1 LSKKH
6 LGIFT
11 GKRKTSIARL
21 VVKPGS
27 GIVRINNIPI
37 DIFENEIFRQ
47 KVLTPLYLAPDIWK
61 KYDFEINTKGGGI
74 MSTAEAAAMAIARA
88 LANIQPKIKEK
99 IISYDRNLLV
109 GDPRRT
115 EPKKPG
121 RRSARRFKQKSYR

>member
-1 LSKKH
+1 MSKKH

-37 DIFENEIFRQ
+37 DVFENEIFRQ
-47 KVLTPLYLAPDIWK
+47 KVLTPLYLAPEIWK
-61 KYDFEINTKGGGI
+61 KYDFEINAKGGGI
-74 MSTAEAAAMAIARA
+74 ISTAEAAAMAIARA

>member
-1 LSKKH
+1 MSKKH
-6 LGIFT
+6 LGVFT
-11 GKRKTSIARL
+11 GKRKTSVARL
-21 VVKPGS
+21 VIRPGS
-27 GIVRINNIPI
+27 GTVRINNVPI

-61 KYDFEINTKGGGI
+61 KYDFEINVKGGGMI
-74 MSTAEAAAMAIARA
+74 STAEASAIAIARA
-88 LANIQPKIKEK
+88 LATIQSKIKEK

>member
-1 LSKKH
+1 MSKKH
-6 LGIFT
+6 LGVFT
-11 GKRKTSIARL
+11 GKRKTSVARL
-21 VVKPGS
+21 VIRPGS
-27 GIVRINNIPI
+27 GTVRINNVPI

-61 KYDFEINTKGGGI
+61 KYDFEINVKGGGMI
-74 MSTAEAAAMAIARA
+74 STAEASAIAIARA
-88 LANIQPKIKEK
+88 LATIQPKIKEK

>member
-21 VVKPGS
+21 IIKPGS
-27 GIVRINNIPI
+27 GIVRINNVLL
-37 DIFENEIFRQ
+37 DVFENEIFRQ
-47 KVLTPLYLAPDIWK
+47 KILTPLFLAPDLWK
-61 KYDFEINTKGGGI
+61 KYDFEINTKGGGVI
-74 MSTAEAAAMAIARA
+74 STAEASAIAIAKA
-88 LANIQPKIKEK
+88 LATIQPKIKEK

>member
-1 LSKKH
+1 MSKKH
-6 LGIFT
+6 LGVFT
-11 GKRKTSIARL
+11 GKRKTSVARL
-21 VVKPGS
+21 VIRPGS
-27 GIVRINNIPI
+27 GTVRINNVPI

-61 KYDFEINTKGGGI
+61 KYDFEINVKGGGMI
-74 MSTAEAAAMAIARA
+74 STAEASAIAIARA
-88 LANIQPKIKEK
+88 LATIQSKIKEK

-109 GDPRRT
+109 GDPRKT